1 MVGALKP
8 IYTAVAEPSGTWWAI
23 TVAELPGV
31 FSQAKRLNRVEAM
44 ARDAIA
50 AYLDVPTGSFEIVV
64 REVLD
69 GPTARAIGEAIA
81 SREAAVAS
89 QRVATAKSRAA
100 ALALRRQGLPQRDI
114 GRLLKVS
121 HQRVAQL
128 LGPAGR

>member
-8 IYTAVAEPSGTWWAI
+8 TYTAVAEQSGRWWAI
-23 TVAELPGV
+23 TVSELLGV
-31 FSQAKRLNRVEAM
+31 FSQAKRLDRVEAM

-50 AYLDVPTGSFEIVV
+50 VYLGVPAESFEIVV

-69 GPTARAIGEAIA
+69 ASTARAIDEAIA
-81 SREAAVAS
+81 SREAAAAS
-89 QRVATAKSRAA
+89 QRVATAKSREA
-100 ALALRRQGLPQRDI
+100 ALALRRRGLPQRDI

-128 LGPAGR
+128 LGSTGR